1 VRCGAVLARGVRIV
15 PDTAFVFSITGLVL
29 FLPAALLPF
38 VSAGKLGAE
47 RVSLLFTGVRS
58 LWDGG
63 MRPLAILVVL
73 CGGILPL
80 ALLAALT
87 VLHAPARV
95 GWLKADFRFL
105 RRAARILEHWAIP
118 EVQVLAV
125 LVALMKL
132 ESLVDAAVGTG
143 FWCYCAMALSL
154 LIAQHS
160 SASDLKTSLPYA
172 GESDAVVPP

>member
-1 VRCGAVLARGVRIV
+1 VRIV

-95 GWLKADFRFL
+95 GWLKADFRLL

-132 ESLVDAAVGTG
+132 RSLVDVTVGPG
-143 FWCYCAMALSL
+143 FCFYCAMALSL
-154 LIAQHS
+154 LIAQRS
-160 SASDLKTSLPYA
+160 SASDSTASPPYE
-172 GESDAVVPP
+172 GRSDAVVPP